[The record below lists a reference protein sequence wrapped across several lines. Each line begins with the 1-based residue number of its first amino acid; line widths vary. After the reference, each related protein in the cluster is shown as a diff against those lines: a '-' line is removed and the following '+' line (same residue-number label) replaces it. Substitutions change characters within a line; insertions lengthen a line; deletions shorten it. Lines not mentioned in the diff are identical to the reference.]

1 MSNARKLLSFFI
13 ILGFLI
19 YFSRGLR
26 ADFAG
31 NQNILYWLGFM
42 PNFGLSFAMPLVYVA
57 NRINSKNPVS
67 RFNWACLIT
76 LLAMIL
82 NEIVDK
88 YQPYRVFDWL
98 DILASL
104 VGVVSA
110 YILFHFF
117 LKHKVSN

>member
-1 MSNARKLLSFFI
+1 MSNSRKLLSFFI
-13 ILGFLI
+13 VLGFLI

-26 ADFAG
+26 SDFED

-42 PNFGLSFAMPLVYVA
+42 PNFGLSFAMPLVYLA

-67 RFNWACLIT
+67 HFNWASFIT

-88 YQPYRVFDWL
+88 YQPHRVFDLL
-98 DILASL
+98 DILASF
-104 VGVVSA
+104 VGVISA

-117 LKHKVSN
+117 LKYKISN